1 MSGRSI
7 RAQMSGSALRL
18 QRLLPPQPQGKPR
31 PQNATLCVSSAALA
45 VAGFSLSALEEL
57 LTDNKRLASAEQ
69 QQQQQQVG
77 EPAAA
82 AAPAPEQQQ
91 LQVENEALR
100 QQLKLSESLRRKGQ
114 KVLRELKQVG
124 YPGQKA
130 AELATHCMEGLLRA
144 QNSCLIDCRIPLT
157 GCSVCVQEFGA
168 LSRELILGSG
178 GALEFAEQKN
188 ERVQAAGTPV
198 AVADGLL

>member
-69 QQQQQQVG
+69 QQQQQPQQVG

-82 AAPAPEQQQ
+82 AAPAPEQQQLRQ

-100 QQLKLSESLRRKGQ
+100 QQLKLSESLLSLQRI
-114 KVLRELKQVG
+114 
-124 YPGQKA
+124 A
-130 AELATHCMEGLLRA
+130 WRA
-144 QNSCLIDCRIPLT
+144 CCALIIA
-157 GCSVCVQEFGA
+157 A
-168 LSRELILGSG
+168 LSI
-178 GALEFAEQKN
+178 
-188 ERVQAAGTPV
+188 AASP
-198 AVADGLL
+198 